1 MLKITKK
8 EINYLTVESSLA
20 DTQQYFFLSLR
31 IRTNRK
37 SDGKKIQIQKRKIF
51 FSPTASSSILYNTY
65 LYFLDGKV
73 NEWKWIK
80 KKMKNVFSIIYILL
94 VIIELLYR

>member
-37 SDGKKIQIQKRKIF
+37 SDGKKDTDTEKKNIF
-51 FSPTASSSILYNTY
+51 FPYRIFFN
-65 LYFLDGKV
+65 
-73 NEWKWIK
+73 
-80 KKMKNVFSIIYILL
+80 II
-94 VIIELLYR
+94 